1 MRISTF
7 RLFTIM
13 ILAFVL
19 TVWARDPFSKDPFSA
34 EGVGYVIATTPTGT
48 YKYVVATPPGEK
60 QGQGR
65 RQKWQIARIHIAKNK
80 ISDERSDAFV
90 IKEMKFDEVS
100 VGFVIKALSIIS
112 GKNIFVDPGILGDG
126 EKISEIP
133 VYDPKELDRRS
144 KDVVYV
150 PIYEGSFLEGFRQV
164 KRMTVNVRLI
174 FKTPISIFIQ
184 KPTTLEDVLNIISK
198 QYKLITVPE
207 GKGLYKITV
216 YSTLRF
222 DIRDITDSDVREI
235 IKIAKRVV
243 SPSAEIVWDR
253 SLKYLTIT
261 DALDRILET
270 KKVLEY
276 YIKNVNNRI
285 KTMKIY
291 CAEGSERHILEKA
304 EEDVER
310 GIIETIQGD
319 LSSVGRV
326 SISEGC
332 VYVTDRFIN
341 ILKNLPKWR
350 QVVIRQILQ
359 SEEAIITRVFYIK
372 NLSLDE
378 AKQLLLP
385 YISKQTVITEAP
397 TFKALVI
404 TDRVNKIRKYEEILN
419 DFLAKTP
426 SARKPVT
433 QIFYLKYISPEEFI
447 KMIEPI
453 RSEAGIILT
462 GGAIKTEEGKDKE
475 KGKVTPIIREFNA
488 VMITDYPEVI
498 ERIKEEFRD
507 YISEVP
513 PQVKIEAKIVEARR
527 EVLEEIGINWSALLS
542 NVRAPQSWRG
552 GVGVNLGVGQ
562 TGPLTPSVSATP
574 GGILTFTYSSG
585 MLNALNLRLSAF
597 ERIGKVRAVAKPTV
611 VTVNGKKAV
620 IKQGQEIP
628 YQTAVIAGGGSV
640 ASITFKEAVLK
651 LEVLPIISP
660 DGRILLDI
668 TLTRDTPGVQT
679 PIGPAINKNE
689 VNTKV
694 IVQSGD
700 TVVIGGI
707 IDSLDR
713 DTREGVA
720 GLVRVPVLRW
730 LFGQKI
736 RELQDIELLIFITPT
751 LITE

>member
-1 MRISTF
+1 MRSVIF
-7 RLFTIM
+7 KLFV
-13 ILAFVL
+13 ILALGSVFTVL
-19 TVWARDPFSKDPFSA
+19 AKDPFSKDPFST
-34 EGVGYVIATTPTGT
+34 EGVGYVIATTPDGT
-48 YKYVVATPPGEK
+48 YKYVVATPPGKK
-60 QGQGR
+60 QKEAGT
-65 RQKWQIARIHIAKNK
+65 RIHIAKDK
-80 ISDERSDAFV
+80 ISDEKSEAFI
-90 IKEMKFDEVS
+90 IKKMKFDEVN

-112 GKNIFVDPGILGDG
+112 EKNIFIDPGVLGDG
-126 EKISEIP
+126 KAAVE
-133 VYDPKELDRRS
+133 
-144 KDVVYV
+144 V
-150 PIYEGSFLEGFRQV
+150 PIYEGSFLEGFKEV
-164 KRMTVNVRLI
+164 KRKAVNVRAMLN
-174 FKTPISIFIQ
+174 TPISVFIQ
-184 KPTTLEDVLNIISK
+184 KPSTLEEVLNVISK
-198 QYKLITVPE
+198 QYKLIAVPE
-207 GKGLYKITV
+207 GRGLYRITV
-216 YSTLRF
+216 YTTLRLDTKDMADP
-222 DIRDITDSDVREI
+222 DIQEI

-261 DALDRILET
+261 DAFDRILET
-270 KKVLEY
+270 RRALEN
-276 YIKNVNNRI
+276 YIQNVKDRV
-285 KTMKIY
+285 KTARVY
-291 CAEGSERHILEKA
+291 CAEGPERQTFERA
-304 EEDVER
+304 QEDIRRKV
-310 GIIETIQGD
+310 IEAIQGD

-326 SISEGC
+326 SVSEGC

-341 ILKNLPKWR
+341 VLKNLSKWR
-350 QVVIRQILQ
+350 ELVRKQILQ
-359 SEEAIITRVFYIK
+359 SQEAVITRVFYIK

-397 TFKALVI
+397 TFRALVVTDKI
-404 TDRVNKIRKYEEILN
+404 TRIRKYEEILSE
-419 DFLAKTP
+419 FLAKAP

-462 GGAIKTEEGKDKE
+462 GGAVRTEEGKDKE
-475 KGKVTPIIREFNA
+475 GGKVTPIIREFNA

-498 ERIKEEFRD
+498 ERIREEFRD

-513 PQVKIEAKIVEARR
+513 PQVKIEAKIVEARK
-527 EVLEEIGINWSALLS
+527 EVLEEIGINWSTLLS

-562 TGPLTPSVSATP
+562 TGPLTPGVSATP

-597 ERIGKVRAVAKPTV
+597 ERVGKVRAVAKPTV

-720 GLVRVPVLRW
+720 RLVRVPVLKW

>member
-1 MRISTF
+1 MRSVIF
-7 RLFTIM
+7 KLFV
-13 ILAFVL
+13 ILALGSVFTVL
-19 TVWARDPFSKDPFSA
+19 AKDPFSKDPFST
-34 EGVGYVIATTPTGT
+34 EGVGYVIATTPDGT
-48 YKYVVATPPGEK
+48 YKYVVATPPGKK
-60 QGQGR
+60 QKEAGT
-65 RQKWQIARIHIAKNK
+65 RIHIAKDK
-80 ISDERSDAFV
+80 ISDEKSEAFI
-90 IKEMKFDEVS
+90 IKKMKFDEVN

-112 GKNIFVDPGILGDG
+112 EKNIFIDPGVLGDG
-126 EKISEIP
+126 KAAVE
-133 VYDPKELDRRS
+133 
-144 KDVVYV
+144 V
-150 PIYEGSFLEGFRQV
+150 PIYEGSFLEGFKEV
-164 KRMTVNVRLI
+164 KRKAVNVRAMLN
-174 FKTPISIFIQ
+174 TPISVFIQ
-184 KPTTLEDVLNIISK
+184 KPSTLEEVLNVISK
-198 QYKLITVPE
+198 QYKLIAVPE
-207 GKGLYKITV
+207 GRGLYRITV
-216 YSTLRF
+216 YTTLRLDTK
-222 DIRDITDSDVREI
+222 DIADPDIQEI

-261 DALDRILET
+261 DAFDRILET
-270 KKVLEY
+270 RRALEN
-276 YIKNVNNRI
+276 YIQNVKDRV
-285 KTMKIY
+285 KTARVY
-291 CAEGSERHILEKA
+291 CAEGPERQTFERA
-304 EEDVER
+304 QEDIRRKV
-310 GIIETIQGD
+310 IEAIQGD

-326 SISEGC
+326 SVSEGC

-341 ILKNLPKWR
+341 VLKNLSKWR
-350 QVVIRQILQ
+350 ELVRKQILQ
-359 SEEAIITRVFYIK
+359 SQEAVITRVFYIK

-397 TFKALVI
+397 TFRALVVTDKI
-404 TDRVNKIRKYEEILN
+404 TRIRKYEEILSE
-419 DFLAKTP
+419 FLAKAP

-462 GGAIKTEEGKDKE
+462 GGAVRTEEGKDKE
-475 KGKVTPIIREFNA
+475 GGKVTPIIREFNA

-498 ERIKEEFRD
+498 ERIREEFRD

-513 PQVKIEAKIVEARR
+513 PQVKIEAKIVEARK
-527 EVLEEIGINWSALLS
+527 EVLEEIGINWSTLLS

-562 TGPLTPSVSATP
+562 TGPLTPGVSATP

-597 ERIGKVRAVAKPTV
+597 ERVGKVRAVAKPTV

-720 GLVRVPVLRW
+720 RLVRVPVLKW

>member
-1 MRISTF
+1 MRSAIF
-7 RLFTIM
+7 KLFV
-13 ILAFVL
+13 ILALGSVFTVL
-19 TVWARDPFSKDPFSA
+19 AKDPFSKDPFST
-34 EGVGYVIATTPTGT
+34 EGVGYVIATTPDGT
-48 YKYVVATPPGEK
+48 YKYVVATPPGKK
-60 QGQGR
+60 QKEAGT
-65 RQKWQIARIHIAKNK
+65 RIHIAKDK
-80 ISDERSDAFV
+80 ISDEKSEAFI
-90 IKEMKFDEVS
+90 IKKMKFDEVN

-112 GKNIFVDPGILGDG
+112 EKNIFIDPGVLGDG
-126 EKISEIP
+126 KAAVE
-133 VYDPKELDRRS
+133 
-144 KDVVYV
+144 V
-150 PIYEGSFLEGFRQV
+150 PIYEGSFLEGFKEV
-164 KRMTVNVRLI
+164 KRKAVNVRAMLN
-174 FKTPISIFIQ
+174 TPISVFIQ
-184 KPTTLEDVLNIISK
+184 KPSTLEEVLNVISK
-198 QYKLITVPE
+198 QYKLIAVPE
-207 GKGLYKITV
+207 GRGLYRITV
-216 YSTLRF
+216 YTTLRLDTKDMADP
-222 DIRDITDSDVREI
+222 DIQEI

-261 DALDRILET
+261 DAFDRILET
-270 KKVLEY
+270 RRALEN
-276 YIKNVNNRI
+276 YIQNVKDRV
-285 KTMKIY
+285 KTARVY
-291 CAEGSERHILEKA
+291 CAEGPERQTFERA
-304 EEDVER
+304 QEDIRRKV
-310 GIIETIQGD
+310 IEAIQGD

-326 SISEGC
+326 SVSEGC

-341 ILKNLPKWR
+341 VLKNLSKWR
-350 QVVIRQILQ
+350 ELVRKQILQ
-359 SEEAIITRVFYIK
+359 SQEAVITRVFYIK

-397 TFKALVI
+397 TFRALVVTDKI
-404 TDRVNKIRKYEEILN
+404 TRIRKYEEVLSE
-419 DFLAKTP
+419 FLAKAP

-462 GGAIKTEEGKDKE
+462 GGAVRTEEGKDKE
-475 KGKVTPIIREFNA
+475 GGKVTPIIREFNA

-498 ERIKEEFRD
+498 ERIREEFRD

-513 PQVKIEAKIVEARR
+513 PQVKIEAKIVEARK
-527 EVLEEIGINWSALLS
+527 EVLEEIGINWSTLLS

-562 TGPLTPSVSATP
+562 TGPLTPGVSATP

-597 ERIGKVRAVAKPTV
+597 ERVGKVRAVAKPTV

-720 GLVRVPVLRW
+720 RLVRVPVLKW

>member
-1 MRISTF
+1 MRSVIF
-7 RLFTIM
+7 KLFV
-13 ILAFVL
+13 ILALGSVFTVL
-19 TVWARDPFSKDPFSA
+19 AKDPFSKDPFST
-34 EGVGYVIATTPTGT
+34 EGVGYVIATTPDGT
-48 YKYVVATPPGEK
+48 YKYVVATPPGKK
-60 QGQGR
+60 QKEAGT
-65 RQKWQIARIHIAKNK
+65 RIHIAKDK
-80 ISDERSDAFV
+80 ISDEKSEAFI
-90 IKEMKFDEVS
+90 IKKMKFDEVN

-112 GKNIFVDPGILGDG
+112 EKNIFIDPGVLGDG
-126 EKISEIP
+126 KAAVE
-133 VYDPKELDRRS
+133 
-144 KDVVYV
+144 V
-150 PIYEGSFLEGFRQV
+150 PIYEGSFLEGFKEV
-164 KRMTVNVRLI
+164 KRKAVNVRAMLN
-174 FKTPISIFIQ
+174 TPISVFIQ
-184 KPTTLEDVLNIISK
+184 KPSTLEEVLNVISK
-198 QYKLITVPE
+198 QYKLIAVPE
-207 GKGLYKITV
+207 GRGLYRITV
-216 YSTLRF
+216 YTTLRLDTKDMADP
-222 DIRDITDSDVREI
+222 DIQEI

-261 DALDRILET
+261 DAFDRILET
-270 KKVLEY
+270 RRALEN
-276 YIKNVNNRI
+276 YIQNVKDRV
-285 KTMKIY
+285 KTARVY
-291 CAEGSERHILEKA
+291 CAEGPERQTFERA
-304 EEDVER
+304 QEDIRRKV
-310 GIIETIQGD
+310 IEAIQGD

-326 SISEGC
+326 SVSEGC

-341 ILKNLPKWR
+341 VLKNLSKWR
-350 QVVIRQILQ
+350 ELVRKQILQ
-359 SEEAIITRVFYIK
+359 SQEAVITRVFYIK

-397 TFKALVI
+397 TFRALVVTDKI
-404 TDRVNKIRKYEEILN
+404 TRIRKYEEVLSE
-419 DFLAKTP
+419 FLAKAP

-462 GGAIKTEEGKDKE
+462 GGAVRTEEGKDKE
-475 KGKVTPIIREFNA
+475 GGKVTPIIREFNA

-498 ERIKEEFRD
+498 ERIREEFRD

-513 PQVKIEAKIVEARR
+513 PQVKIEAKIVEARK
-527 EVLEEIGINWSALLS
+527 EVLEEIGINWSTLLS

-562 TGPLTPSVSATP
+562 TGPLTPGVSATP

-597 ERIGKVRAVAKPTV
+597 ERVGKVRAVAKPTV

-720 GLVRVPVLRW
+720 RLVRVPVLRW